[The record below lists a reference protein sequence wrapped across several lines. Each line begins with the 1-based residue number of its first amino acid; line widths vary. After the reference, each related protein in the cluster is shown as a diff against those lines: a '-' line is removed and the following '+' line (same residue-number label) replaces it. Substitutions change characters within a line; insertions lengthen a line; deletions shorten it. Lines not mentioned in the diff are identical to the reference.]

1 MTRLFFL
8 CVLLFFTGCASLP
21 ESYLELEAHTPLNLD
36 AVLGRIAKDRVIF
49 IGEIHGTSSIHLL
62 QLEVIKQL
70 NQSGKEI
77 VIAIEAFPFTRQE
90 ILNKWIEGSLN
101 EYDFEQA
108 YKATWSIPYDYYEG
122 IFSYAREQHIPL
134 LAINAED
141 TMIRQVSKQGLQVVP
156 EDLLQRVKST
166 DCSTDVQYK
175 EIVNRTYHASDL
187 PFFCDAQRLRDA
199 IMAFT
204 IAQAIRGNNCTVV
217 VLAGVAH
224 SSKLAVPHMLENHG
238 EITYS
243 VLLPEAVKYFIGRA
257 PDKNIADYIWYE

>member
-1 MTRLFFL
+1 MILFFI
-8 CVLLFFTGCASLP
+8 GCASLP
-21 ESYLELEAHTPLNLD
+21 KHYLDLHEHTSLNFD
-36 AVLGRIAKDRVIF
+36 AVLSRIAMKRVIF
-49 IGEIHGTSSIHLL
+49 IGEIHGTSNIHLL
-62 QLEVIKQL
+62 QLEVIKKL
-70 NQSGKEI
+70 HQSGKEI

-90 ILNKWIEGSLN
+90 ILNKWIVGSLN
-101 EYDFEQA
+101 EYDFERA
-108 YKATWSIPYDYYEG
+108 YKATWSIPYRYYEG
-122 IFSYAREQHIPL
+122 IFAYAREQHIPL

-156 EDLLQRVKST
+156 KDLLQRVKFT
-166 DCSTDVQYK
+166 DCSTDAQYK
-175 EIVNRTYHASDL
+175 EIVNRTYHASDF

-204 IAQAIRGNNCTVV
+204 IADAVRGNNGTVV

-238 EITYS
+238 ETTYS
-243 VLLPEAVKYFIGRA
+243 VLLPEAVAYFIGKT